1 MKKTE
6 MLAAI
11 VKMLAEFELPLTR
24 TGLPE
29 HYLTVPDIAPDAT
42 MDVVREAY
50 KWAEA
55 IKQNQYRDWKR
66 VWNENTP
73 EEWAGLELHDFNFE
87 ELKILNNLQHQV
99 RVAFTVKKNRPRL
112 FKKGYQDGLRKAI
125 KQRKRAEERVKKA
138 KAGET
143 GEGTD

>member
-1 MKKTE
+1 MKKTD
-6 MLAAI
+6 MLAEI

-24 TGLPE
+24 TGLQE
-29 HYLTVPDIAPDAT
+29 HYLTVPDIAPEAT
-42 MDVVREAY
+42 TDVVREAY
-50 KWAEA
+50 DWAVA
-55 IKQNQYRDWKR
+55 IKLNQYRDWKR

-73 EEWAGLELHDFNFE
+73 EQWAGLELHAFNFE
-87 ELKILNNLQHQV
+87 ELKILNSLQHKV

-125 KQRKRAEERVKKA
+125 KQRQRAEERIKKA

-143 GEGTD
+143 GEGSN